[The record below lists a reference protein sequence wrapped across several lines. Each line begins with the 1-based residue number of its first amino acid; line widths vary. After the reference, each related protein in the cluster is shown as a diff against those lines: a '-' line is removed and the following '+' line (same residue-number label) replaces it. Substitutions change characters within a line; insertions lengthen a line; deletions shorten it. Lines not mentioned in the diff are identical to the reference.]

1 VTVVRIATAGLGLLH
16 GWWGIWALLFPRHFF
31 ETFPG
36 FGRRWTAAHP
46 PYNEHLVADLGA
58 TFVTLAFLLGV
69 AAATRHRPVRRLGLA
84 AVALFSA
91 LHLAF
96 HTLRHGELGAADL
109 AASLFALLLGVLVPV
124 ALLVAEPLI
133 TRRREESAA

>member
-36 FGRRWTAAHP
+36 FGRRWTAAYP

-96 HTLRHGELGAADL
+96 HTLRHGELG
-109 AASLFALLLGVLVPV
+109 PC
-124 ALLVAEPLI
+124 
-133 TRRREESAA
+133 